1 MIEEQKL
8 EEAVEWYEEDEIPKH
23 LKTLL
28 DLAEQFLALKE
39 FPEKK
44 EAVIPEHTWYNRAID
59 QCKLASLKA
68 PGVSVEPASELR
80 KTVEEAVH
88 KTLNSMVEDVYKKFS
103 KEGINAELKRQIDV
117 ILS

>member
-44 EAVIPEHTWYNRAID
+44 EAVIPEHTWYNQAID
-59 QCKLASLKA
+59 QCKLAMMKA
-68 PGVSVEPASELR
+68 PSVSEGEIA
-80 KTVEEAVH
+80 KTVR
-88 KTLNSMVEDVYKKFS
+88 VYSGWDIGEPDCLRIAKAI
-103 KEGINAELKRQIDV
+103 KELIERGK
-117 ILS
+117 